1 MTISILSTLISST
14 KYNLSF
20 PTKSYRNI
28 GYIFVFQYFR
38 LEFGYVLDNASA
50 IGILYNYK
58 NSDLIKV
65 LNKTILTFDHCLV
78 MIVDSMRTIK
88 FRHRDQSPHNSGN
101 LYWNILAVSSHHL
114 EIQNLVKLSSAQQLM
129 VTAILMPY
137 LGAVLPCNIN
147 VDFYRDIFTALY
159 WQVDTLFLV
168 YYLGDISTFSPSMGR
183 VKNETI

>member
-38 LEFGYVLDNASA
+38 LEFGYVLYNASA

-58 NSDLIKV
+58 NPDLIKV

-114 EIQNLVKLSSAQQLM
+114 EMQNLVKLSSAQQLL
-129 VTAILMPY
+129 VTWVQFSLA
-137 LGAVLPCNIN
+137 
-147 VDFYRDIFTALY
+147 TS
-159 WQVDTLFLV
+159 TLTSTGTFLQ
-168 YYLGDISTFSPSMGR
+168 LCIGKQTHFFSFIIWGTFRHFRRLWEG
-183 VKNETI
+183 